1 MGETTTQTVELEVRG
16 DGTALAEIPLDVSL
30 ESGIQG
36 ASSDKGVVRAICP
49 NPANEASGF
58 AYITGVPGAQPGVPV
73 EPGTTVT
80 LTLTYTGE

>member
-1 MGETTTQTVELEVRG
+1 
-16 DGTALAEIPLDVSL
+16 
-30 ESGIQG
+30 
-36 ASSDKGVVRAICP
+36 VRAICP